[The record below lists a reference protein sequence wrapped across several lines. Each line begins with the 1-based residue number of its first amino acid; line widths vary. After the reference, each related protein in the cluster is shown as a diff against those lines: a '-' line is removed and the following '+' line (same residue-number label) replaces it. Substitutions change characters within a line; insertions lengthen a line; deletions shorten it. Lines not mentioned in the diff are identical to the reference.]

1 VDKISLKKLGRLN
14 NQYVIN
20 VVEEAIQLCKPAKV
34 TVITDLKED
43 ISYVRELAL
52 INGEEKKL
60 KVKGHTIHFD
70 GYYDQGRDKQHTKYL
85 MSQDVDWGL
94 GVNSIEKREGLKE
107 VYSYLDGSMTGKEM
121 LVRFFSL
128 GPTNSIFSLKAL
140 QVTDSAYV
148 AHSEDLLYRPGYEEF
163 KKLNGSPDF
172 FFFLHS
178 AGRLENGVSKDIDK
192 RRIYIDLEENR
203 VYSVNNQYA
212 GNSLGLKKLAFR
224 LAIKKA
230 NEGGW
235 LAEHMFIMGV
245 HGPNSRVTYFT
256 GAFPSACGKT
266 STAMIPG
273 QTIIGDDIAY
283 LRKIDSKVRA
293 VNVESGIFGIIRDVN
308 REDDPLIYQAL
319 TSPGELIFSNVLI
332 NERKPYWMG
341 MKKEIPDNGINFSG
355 EWYKGKE
362 DKDGNKID
370 LSHKNSRFTLR
381 LNALKNLDPKAD
393 DPTGV
398 PIKAIIYGGRDSD
411 TAVPIVESLDWMHG
425 VFLGAIVESETTA
438 ATIGAQG
445 VRKHNP
451 MANLDFVSVPLMTY
465 IENHFRFKTG
475 LKEIPKIY
483 AVNYFLKDENSN
495 YLTGKIYNK
504 LWILWAEGRVNG
516 EYEAIETPIGR
527 IPKYEDLKEISA
539 RELGKDYTKEEY
551 IKVFSIRIEK
561 YLEKMERMSKIF
573 KNVKMPFAFSEEL
586 KAQIRRLKLARTK
599 FGEGVIPPLEFLGT
613 QNNITYIWTKRID
626 KNIRRGYLCLIE
638 KLKEEK

>member
-1 VDKISLKKLGRLN
+1 MDKNNLEKLEKLN
-14 NQYVIN
+14 NHYVIDM
-20 VVEEAIQLCKPAKV
+20 VEETIQLCKPTKV
-34 TVITDLKED
+34 TAITDSKDD
-43 ISYVRELAL
+43 INYVKELAI

-60 KVKGHTIHFD
+60 NKEGHTIHFD

-85 MSQDVDWGL
+85 LSQDVDWGL
-94 GVNSIEKREGLKE
+94 GVNSIEKEKGLKE
-107 VYSYLDGSMTGKEM
+107 IYSFLDGSMAGKEM
-121 LVRFFSL
+121 LVKFFSL
-128 GPTNSIFSLKAL
+128 GPINSIFSLKAL
-140 QVTDSAYV
+140 QITDSAYV
-148 AHSEDLLYRPGYEEF
+148 AHSEDFLYRQGYEEF

-178 AGRLENGVSKDIDK
+178 AGRLQNGVSADIDK
-192 RRIYIDLEENR
+192 RRIYINLEENR

-224 LAIKKA
+224 LAIHKA
-230 NEGGW
+230 QQEGW

-245 HGPNSRVTYFT
+245 HGPGSRVTYFT
-256 GAFPSACGKT
+256 GAFPSGCGKT

-283 LRKIDSKVRA
+283 LRKIDGKVRA

-308 REDDPLIYQAL
+308 KEDDPLIYYAL
-319 TSPGELIFSNVLI
+319 TTPRELIFSNVLI
-332 NERKPYWMG
+332 NEGKPYWMG
-341 MKKEIPDNGINFSG
+341 MKKKIPDNGINFSG
-355 EWYKGKE
+355 EWYKGKK

-370 LSHKNSRFTLR
+370 PSHKNSRFTLR
-381 LNALKNLDPKAD
+381 LNALKNLDLKAN
-393 DPTGV
+393 DPAGV

-411 TAVPIVESLDWMHG
+411 TTVPIAESLTWEHG

-451 MANLDFVSVPLMTY
+451 MANLDFVSVPFMTY

-573 KNVKMPFAFSEEL
+573 KNVKMPSAFTEEL
-586 KAQIRRLKLARTK
+586 KAQTERLKETKAK
-599 FGEGVIPPLEFLGT
+599 FGADIISPF
-613 QNNITYIWTKRID
+613 KF
-626 KNIRRGYLCLIE
+626 
-638 KLKEEK
+638 